1 MAKSLGSC
9 GVRFP
14 TYQRTT
20 DEKKRD
26 MKLTKKV
33 QGRNKVYRLRD
44 EAIGIITHE
53 RVSVRDYVAC
63 TEDGEVWYADRALA
77 EKDARDSRRRKVVFI
92 TEED

>member
-1 MAKSLGSC
+1 
-9 GVRFP
+9 
-14 TYQRTT
+14 
-20 DEKKRD
+20 

-44 EAIGIITHE
+44 EALGIITHE
-53 RVSVRDYVAC
+53 RISVRDYVAC